1 MTRRNFA
8 LKNVWFSSPCGRG
21 LLLTREE
28 SRPLLGPGLSGCFV
42 RSCQECGEC
51 EAAHPHCSF
60 KSSPSLALQFRLSAR
75 SMADL
80 EWDTGAALPWR
91 KVSVCVCVRELCVEL
106 CVRSFVPPAHT
117 DTGAARR
124 PFFPKTRLFVSLKC
138 MCIVRIAAPLFLYR
152 SICVLCWPRLAES
165 VLFVLRSAP
174 HWRRL
179 REARAVLCFVH
190 AHACTGVFMQAP
202 GAVVAPATPLHTV
215 PTRP

>member
-1 MTRRNFA
+1 MRGSAPA
-8 LKNVWFSSPCGRG
+8 LFVQVQPKPRTSVSFICTLDG
-21 LLLTREE
+21 
-28 SRPLLGPGLSGCFV
+28 GPRVGY
-42 RSCQECGEC
+42 RS
-51 EAAHPHCSF
+51 
-60 KSSPSLALQFRLSAR
+60 SLALAQG
-75 SMADL
+75 DC
-80 EWDTGAALPWR
+80 
-91 KVSVCVCVRELCVEL
+91 VCVCVRELCVEL